1 VFQVGCSFEVKTQ
14 NVNEHMHANPPI
26 EAKTS
31 HDNLDFIGG
40 FKCHDLLQFCI
51 QFWLEQVILA
61 RASNLTNMVRCIL
74 QGQKLLFKS
83 FTQTAIH

>member
-40 FKCHDLLQFCI
+40 FKCNCYFTVLHSNFGLNKQPEMPTAMQGLKQI
-51 QFWLEQVILA
+51 VGHA
-61 RASNLTNMVRCIL
+61 RVNIW
-74 QGQKLLFKS
+74 
-83 FTQTAIH
+83 